1 MKIHTLLAV
10 LFAVPG
16 CFAMTGCAD
25 MLRSDNANAQRQ
37 SVRAN
42 AAALEAS
49 KTASSQ
55 ALPATPVSGD
65 ALVRLLS
72 GNTHVSEYRKQ
83 MSDAKPYF
91 TLYQYY
97 GPDGVFIVRD
107 TYSRSTLPYQAV
119 GRWRVT
125 GDVLCVTEYNGPGS
139 EGCFTAK
146 LQANG
151 VIQFWHHKPGDAF
164 HNLITSSVSIV
175 RPGLQTPEYMTSP
188 SAYR

>member
-1 MKIHTLLAV
+1 MKANIAFAAPLALLICLA
-10 LFAVPG
+10 AG
-16 CFAMTGCAD
+16 GCAE
-25 MLRSDNANAQRQ
+25 MLRSDNANAQLQ
-37 SVRAN
+37 SARAN
-42 AAALEAS
+42 RDVLAAS

-65 ALVRLLS
+65 TLVRLLS

-83 MSDAKPYF
+83 VSDARPYF

-119 GRWRVT
+119 GRWRVNA
-125 GDVLCVTEYNGPGS
+125 DVLCVTENNGPGS
-139 EGCFTAK
+139 EACFTVRQ
-146 LQANG
+146 QANG
-151 VIQFWHHKPGDAF
+151 VIQFWHHRLGDAL

-175 RPGLQTPEYMTSP
+175 RPGLQTPEYVTPP